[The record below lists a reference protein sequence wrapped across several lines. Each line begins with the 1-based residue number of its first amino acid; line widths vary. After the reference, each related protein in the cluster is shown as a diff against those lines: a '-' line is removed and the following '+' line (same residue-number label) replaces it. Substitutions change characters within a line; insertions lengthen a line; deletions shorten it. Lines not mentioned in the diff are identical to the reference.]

1 MQPVAGFASQV
12 KGHGGKVAIF
22 NIDRSNNDEEADFL
36 FLGSC
41 DITLPDAL
49 NILED
54 EKHLKTASDS

>member
-1 MQPVAGFASQV
+1 VQPVAGFASQV

-22 NIDRSNNDEEADFL
+22 NIDRSNHDEEADFL

-41 DITLPDAL
+41 DITLPEAF

-54 EKHLKTASDS
+54 ITDLETT

>member
-22 NIDRSNNDEEADFL
+22 NIDRSNHDEEADFL

-41 DITLPDAL
+41 DVTLPEAL
-49 NILED
+49 NIPEGA
-54 EKHLKTASDS
+54 KDSE